1 MRQKLQLMPAALAF
15 LMLHLSAPAPAIEC
29 ATSQCYTD
37 VYNSIENSELPVVSR
52 IKNIHTKLSKT
63 IGTSK
68 AQRSKLFVIDSPGY
82 PWAVALS
89 DNTIV
94 LTKGAIE
101 AIYNEIDAELGD
113 ARIAFVIGHELSH
126 LATDDLFHHRA
137 FVNNRSQPNTQSAW
151 LKSHPEEEIRADLR
165 GFTIATIAG
174 YRTDRL
180 IGGNN
185 DFFRGWLSQFSPGN
199 STTHS
204 DTETRR
210 KYLNNGFQK
219 ILDNIPYYQF
229 AISLAHFGQYK
240 DSQYLLEDFLNQVET
255 QDAFNNLGYVHLQR
269 ARAHMPHH
277 LAYKYWIPSLLEPA
291 SHLKLIR
298 DRSLFESNEISI
310 QALEHLQFAEQ
321 TLKAAIATDETNLT
335 NFINLAAVYLY
346 MPDKIHRAYAA
357 IEDARRTPLGNKK
370 AVRDQLE
377 AIYQLIRV
385 QDDLDSGDRWPKARD
400 TLVQL
405 AKSPS
410 PPDNLLYNLGRMLD
424 DRGRDD
430 TANRYWIQ
438 LYDRLAALPRPY
450 QSQVCYRLT
459 INCDL
464 KAVKSPWVDAAMPL
478 GKDIRYPEVRS
489 YLRKSWN
496 TAPIP
501 EKILPGLRAQ
511 AYVNES
517 GDSLL
522 ALDNHL
528 EMAILRNIPHKYR
541 NLAAL
546 INEFG
551 QPQAALPV
559 LKGQIISFN
568 SSWSAYVENNSVRE
582 IWITHLD
589 PPK

>member
-1 MRQKLQLMPAALAF
+1 M
-15 LMLHLSAPAPAIEC
+15 
-29 ATSQCYTD
+29 
-37 VYNSIENSELPVVSR
+37 
-52 IKNIHTKLSKT
+52 
-63 IGTSK
+63 
-68 AQRSKLFVIDSPGY
+68 
-82 PWAVALS
+82 
-89 DNTIV
+89 

-101 AIYNEIDAELGD
+101 AIYNETDAELGD

-137 FVNNRSQPNTQSAW
+137 FVNNLNQINTQTAW
-151 LKSHPEEEIRADLR
+151 LNSRPEEEIRADLK
-165 GFTIATIAG
+165 GYTLATIAG
-174 YRTDRL
+174 YRTDL
-180 IGGNN
+180 LVGGNN
-185 DFFRGWLSQFSPGN
+185 DFFQGWLSQFSPGN
-199 STTHS
+199 TTTHP

-210 KYLNNGFQK
+210 KYLSNGFQK

-229 AISLAHFGQYK
+229 AITLAHFGQYK
-240 DSQYLLEDFLNQVET
+240 DSQYLLEDFLNQAET
-255 QDAFNNLGYVHLQR
+255 QDAFTNLGYVHLQR

-291 SHLKLIR
+291 SHLELVR
-298 DRSLFESNEISI
+298 DRTLFESNVISE
-310 QALEHLQFAEQ
+310 QALEHLQLAEQ
-321 TLKAAIATDETNLT
+321 TLKTAIMMDENNLT

-357 IEDARRTPLGNKK
+357 IEDARRTPLGSKQS
-370 AVRDQLE
+370 VQDQLE

-400 TLVQL
+400 SLVQL
-405 AKSPS
+405 ARSPS

-430 TANRYWIQ
+430 TATLYWKQ
-438 LYDRLAALPRPY
+438 LYARLHALPRPY
-450 QSQVCYRLT
+450 QSQVCYRLRIT
-459 INCDL
+459 CDL
-464 KAVKSPWVDAAMPL
+464 KAVKSPWADAAMPI

-489 YLRKSWN
+489 YLRKFWN

-501 EKILPGLRAQ
+501 EKVLPGLRAQ
-511 AYVNES
+511 AYVNEM

-528 EMAILRNIPHKYR
+528 EMAILRNIPHKYHD
-541 NLAAL
+541 LTAL

-551 QPQAALPV
+551 EPQAALPV
-559 LKGQIISFN
+559 LSGQIISFN
-568 SSWSAYVENNSVRE
+568 SSWSAYVENNTVQE
-582 IWITHLD
+582 IWITRLD